1 MPADT
6 PAQQSSSPLGAP
18 SGAAAETPGYP
29 SSYTGYPAYPSYLS
43 YPSYPAYPVYP
54 PDPSL
59 GAAPYPYPYA
69 GGGYYSWMFWPPAP
83 RLGTWALTSMI
94 CGAVSIVTLQW
105 VVALLAV
112 VFGFVGLS
120 EVKKSAGQV
129 EGRGFAIAG
138 VVMGFVSIAISLVI
152 VVLYILYLV
161 VLFSALGGYP
171 G

>member
-1 MPADT
+1 MPADM
-6 PAQQSSSPLGAP
+6 PAQQPSSHLGAV
-18 SGAAAETPGYP
+18 SGAAETPGYP
-29 SSYTGYPAYPSYLS
+29 PSYAGYPAYPS

-54 PDPSL
+54 TDPSL

-69 GGGYYSWMFWPPAP
+69 GGGYYPWMFWPPAP

-138 VVMGFVSIAISLVI
+138 VVMGFVSIAISLAI

>member
-1 MPADT
+1 MPADM
-6 PAQQSSSPLGAP
+6 PAQQSSSQPGAM
-18 SGAAAETPGYP
+18 SAAAAETPGYP
-29 SSYTGYPAYPSYLS
+29 SSYADYPAYP
-43 YPSYPAYPVYP
+43 PYPAYPAYP
-54 PDPSL
+54 LYPTDPSL
-59 GAAPYPYPYA
+59 GAVPYPYPYA
-69 GGGYYSWMFWPPAP
+69 GGGYYPWMFWPPAP

-138 VVMGFVSIAISLVI
+138 VVMGFVTIAIGLAI